1 MLYIVHQK
9 FWLLI
14 SMGIIAVRLVSV
26 KLVKIYWLEKPGWI
40 GLNQFADS
48 SEKLLIYFQSQKYDM
63 VKKK

>member
-1 MLYIVHQK
+1 
-9 FWLLI
+9 
-14 SMGIIAVRLVSV
+14 MGIIAVRLVSV
-26 KLVKIYWLEKPGWI
+26 KLVKIYWLEKPVWI